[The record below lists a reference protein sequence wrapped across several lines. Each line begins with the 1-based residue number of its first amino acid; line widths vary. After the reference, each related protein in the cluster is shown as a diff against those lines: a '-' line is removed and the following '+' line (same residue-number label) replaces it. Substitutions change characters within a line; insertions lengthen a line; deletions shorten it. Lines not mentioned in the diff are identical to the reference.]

1 MHDTV
6 WGVNMSRPSTLPA
19 EWKEL
24 IDVAGSVRGLASEI
38 GLRATTSLWRI
49 AHGQTRPG
57 MAVMQLLEQYCRLHR
72 LAMPKEFKK

>member
-1 MHDTV
+1 
-6 WGVNMSRPSTLPA
+6 MSRPSTLPA

-49 AHGQTRPG
+49 AHGKARPG
-57 MAVMQLLEQYCRLHR
+57 LAVMQLLEQFCRLHR

>member
-1 MHDTV
+1 
-6 WGVNMSRPSTLPA
+6 MSRPSTLPA